1 MDALAEQL
9 DAKLREWT
17 SETAA
22 QVRQRVA
29 EIIALADQ
37 DVLDVMRSR
46 AVEQEIL
53 DLLDAPASRCSVV
66 CRPRLGGED
75 AASGDCVTR

>member
-17 SETAA
+17 PEIAA

-29 EIIALADQ
+29 EIMELADQ
-37 DVLDVMRSR
+37 GVLDIIRSR
-46 AVEQEIL
+46 AVEQEVL
-53 DLLDAPASRCSVV
+53 DLLDAPA
-66 CRPRLGGED
+66 PR
-75 AASGDCVTR
+75 

>member
-17 SETAA
+17 PEIAA

-29 EIIALADQ
+29 EIMELADQ
-37 DVLDVMRSR
+37 GVLDIIRSR
-46 AVEQEIL
+46 AVEQEVS
-53 DLLDAPASRCSVV
+53 DLLDPPTPRCS
-66 CRPRLGGED
+66 LAD
-75 AASGDCVTR
+75 